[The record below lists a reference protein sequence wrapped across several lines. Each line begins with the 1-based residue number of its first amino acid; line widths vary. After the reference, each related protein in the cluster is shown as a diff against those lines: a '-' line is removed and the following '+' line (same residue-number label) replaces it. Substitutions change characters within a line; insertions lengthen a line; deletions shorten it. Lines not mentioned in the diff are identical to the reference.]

1 MVLVLSNGPNPTLN
15 YECFIQVYPSPNL
28 VLVSSY
34 TYTYTLIRIYARK
47 WTATLAIFKTKFDKL
62 VRKLVAAN
70 LEYSLLKE
78 QATKQLSKNYFTP
91 GSL

>member
-1 MVLVLSNGPNPTLN
+1 MSEPEHEL
-15 YECFIQVYPSPNL
+15 IQLAYSAHVCEILKP
-28 VLVSSY
+28 
-34 TYTYTLIRIYARK
+34 RK
-47 WTATLAIFKTKFDKL
+47 LLAVAIKKRVNEDHDKAFAIFKTKFDKL